1 MSILAVNIGNT
12 NVHFGFVLDR
22 EVRRLTIKANE
33 IEDSAK
39 WFPFLRQLE
48 GMSFSEARIASVN
61 PQYVD
66 EVCRGIQAMFEIPV
80 FEFTHDMVFRND
92 YHLYQQGRLGMDRI
106 LVCEAAAHRGKFPAI
121 IFDFG
126 TATTMNVIDEK
137 GCFLGGAIF
146 PGIWMG
152 NEALTQKTALLPSVD
167 LRYEKPHLLG
177 LSTKEAMASA
187 ALFGNAAMVEGM
199 VERVEKLLLEKP
211 SIYLTGGAAYLLKGY
226 LPDTFEHAPDLLLEG
241 ILMTK

>member
-1 MSILAVNIGNT
+1 MSILAINIGNT
-12 NVHFGFVLDR
+12 NVHFGFVLDH

-39 WFPFLRQLE
+39 WVPFLRQFE
-48 GMSFSEARIASVN
+48 GMSFSEVRIASVN

-66 EVCRGIQAMFEIPV
+66 EVCRGIQSMFEIPI
-80 FEFTHDMVFRND
+80 FEFTHNSLFQND
-92 YHLYQQGRLGMDRI
+92 YHRYQEGRLGIDRI

-137 GCFLGGAIF
+137 GIFIGGAIF

-167 LRYEKPHLLG
+167 LRYETPDLLG
-177 LSTKEAMASA
+177 LSTKESMASA

-199 VERVEKLLLEKP
+199 VSQVEKRLSEKP
-211 SIYLTGGAAYLLKGY
+211 TIYLTGGAAYLLKNY
-226 LPDTFEHAPDLLLEG
+226 LPNTFEHAPNLLLEG
-241 ILMTK
+241 MLMAK